1 MQRLSITQR
10 VALIVGLLVLSIVGV
25 VAMQAVSFRE
35 SMMQER
41 EDKLHDMVSSVVALM
56 KFYDGQVSAG
66 KMALPEAQEAVK
78 TAARN
83 MRWSD
88 GNYYGI
94 YQYDG
99 VTLVHSNP
107 KYEGVN
113 RMDTKDPEGHLTVA
127 DLIAAGRS
135 GAGGGFVWTLVPRPG
150 QQASVPK
157 RTYAAGYE
165 PWHWVVQA
173 GAYVDDIDAVVW
185 RGVAKVGGLA
195 LVALILAGGLAAY
208 VGRSIS
214 RPIGTLAGTMQTL
227 AGGNM
232 AIAVPY
238 VAEQNEIGTMARAVE
253 VFRAGMTEA
262 DALRLEQE
270 NLKQV
275 TATER
280 RAALLRMAADF
291 ESAVGGVVEAVS
303 ASSTEMRH
311 SAQILTTSAQNTS
324 DKSGEIVALSDEA
337 SQNVSAVAGA
347 SEELFAS
354 ISEISARLAQA
365 VRTIGDANTEAQ
377 TAAGL
382 MENLER
388 ATGKI
393 GEVIGLI
400 NSIAGQ
406 TNLLALN
413 ATIEAARAGEAGKGF
428 AIVASEVKAL
438 ARQTADA
445 TDEIRAQV
453 GAIQQEATAALKSI
467 SGVTRTVTDISELV
481 TAVAAAT
488 EEQTAATQEISRRVQ
503 QVATGTEAVS
513 VNMGIVADAMGSTR
527 SEAGQVLDAA
537 TQLAERGSTLKQKVG
552 SFLDTIRAA

>member
-25 VAMQAVSFRE
+25 VAMQAVSFRQ
-35 SMMQER
+35 SMIQER
-41 EDKLHDMVSSVVALM
+41 QDKLHDMVTSALGLM
-56 KFYDGQVSAG
+56 KYYDGQAAAG
-66 KMALPEAQEAVK
+66 KLTVPEAQEAVK
-78 TAARN
+78 VATRS

-107 KYEGVN
+107 KFEGVN
-113 RMDTKDPEGHLTVA
+113 RIDTTDPQGHRTVA
-127 DLIAAGRS
+127 DLIDAGRKS
-135 GAGGGFVWTLVPRPG
+135 GDGGFVWTLVPRPG
-150 QQASVPK
+150 QQVAVSK
-157 RTYAAGYE
+157 LTFAQSYE
-165 PWHWVVQA
+165 PWKWVIQA
-173 GAYVDDIDAVVW
+173 GVYVDDIDAIVW
-185 RGVAKVGGLA
+185 NGVLTIGAFALA
-195 LVALILAGGLAAY
+195 AAILAGGLAAY

-214 RPIGTLAGTMQTL
+214 RPIGGLAGTMQTL
-227 AGGNM
+227 AAGTM
-232 AIAVPY
+232 SVTVPY
-238 VAEQNEIGTMARAVE
+238 VAEKNEIGTMARAVE
-253 VFRAGMTEA
+253 VFRASMTEA
-262 DALRLEQE
+262 EALRLEQE
-270 NLKQV
+270 TSKQ
-275 TATER
+275 TA
-280 RAALLRMAADF
+280 AADRQASLLRMAAEF

-303 ASSTEMRH
+303 ASSAEMRR
-311 SAQILTTSAQNTS
+311 SAQTLTASAQNTS
-324 DKSGEIVALSDEA
+324 DKSGEIVALSDDA
-337 SQNVSAVAGA
+337 SRNVSAVAGA
-347 SEELFAS
+347 SEQLFAS
-354 ISEISARLAQA
+354 ISEISQRLAQA
-365 VRTIGDANTEAQ
+365 VWTTGEANAEAQ

-382 MENLER
+382 MQNLER
-388 ATGKI
+388 ATAKI

-400 NSIAGQ
+400 NSIASQ

-445 TDEIRAQV
+445 TDEIRTQV

-488 EEQTAATQEISRRVQ
+488 EEQTAATEEISRRVQ

-513 VNMGIVADAMGSTR
+513 SNIGTVAAAMGSTR
-527 SEAGQVLDAA
+527 TEAGQVLVAA
-537 TQLAERGSTLKQKVG
+537 TDLAERGSILKQKVG
-552 SFLDTIRAA
+552 AFLATIRAA

>member
-1 MQRLSITQR
+1 MQKLSITQR

-25 VAMQAVSFRE
+25 VAMQTVSFRQ
-35 SMMQER
+35 SMIQER
-41 EDKLHDMVSSVVALM
+41 QAKLKDMVTSVLGLM
-56 KFYDGQVSAG
+56 KFYDGQVAAG
-66 KMALPEAQEAVK
+66 KIALPEAQEAVK
-78 TAARN
+78 TAART
-83 MRWSD
+83 MRWAG

-107 KYEGVN
+107 KFEGVN
-113 RMDTKDPEGHLTVA
+113 RMDTVDPQGNRTVA
-127 DLIAAGRS
+127 DLIRAGRS
-135 GAGGGFVWTLVPRPG
+135 GGDFVWTLVPRPG
-150 QQASVPK
+150 QKESVLKLTYSASFD
-157 RTYAAGYE
+157 
-165 PWHWVVQA
+165 PWQWVLQA
-173 GAYVDDIDAVVW
+173 GEYVDDVDAVVW
-185 RGVAKVGGLA
+185 SNVIRVGSLA
-195 LVALILAGGLAAY
+195 LVGLILAGSLAAF

-214 RPIGTLAGTMQTL
+214 RPIGVLAQTMETLAAGTMAVT
-227 AGGNM
+227 
-232 AIAVPY
+232 VPY
-238 VAEQNEIGTMARAVE
+238 VVERNEIGTMARAVE
-253 VFRAGMTEA
+253 VFRASMTEA

-270 NLKQV
+270 NLKQTV
-275 TATER
+275 AAER
-280 RAALLRMAADF
+280 RASLLRMAGEF
-291 ESAVGGVVEAVS
+291 ETAVGGVVEAVS
-303 ASSTEMRH
+303 ASSAEMRR
-311 SAQILTTSAQNTS
+311 SAQALTASAQNTS

-354 ISEISARLAQA
+354 ISEISQRLAQA
-365 VRTIGDANTEAQ
+365 VRTTGDANAEAQ

-382 MENLER
+382 MQSLER

-393 GEVIGLI
+393 GEVVGLI
-400 NSIAGQ
+400 NSIASQ

-445 TDEIRAQV
+445 TDEIRNQV
-453 GAIQQEATAALKSI
+453 GAIQREASAALTSI

-488 EEQTAATQEISRRVQ
+488 EQQTAATEEISRRVQ

-527 SEAGQVLDAA
+527 TEASQVLDAA
-537 TQLAERGSTLKQKVG
+537 TDLAERGSTLKQKVG
-552 SFLDTIRAA
+552 AFLETIRAA

>member
-10 VALIVGLLVLSIVGV
+10 VALIVGLLVFSIVGV
-25 VAMQAVSFRE
+25 VAMQTVSFRQA
-35 SMMQER
+35 MIQER
-41 EDKLHDMVSSVVALM
+41 QDKLKDMVTSVLGTMKYYDEQVA
-56 KFYDGQVSAG
+56 AG
-66 KMALPEAQEAVK
+66 KLALPAAQEAVK
-78 TAARN
+78 TAART

-94 YQYDG
+94 YQFDG

-107 KYEGVN
+107 KFEGVN
-113 RMDTKDPEGHLTVA
+113 RMDTTDPQGNHTVA
-127 DLIAAGRS
+127 DLIKMGRN
-135 GAGGGFVWTLVPRPG
+135 GGGFVWTLVPRPG
-150 QQASVPK
+150 QKESVSK
-157 RTYAAGYE
+157 LSYAAAFD
-165 PWHWVVQA
+165 HWQWVIQA
-173 GAYVDDIDAVVW
+173 GVYVDDIDARVW
-185 RGVAKVGGLA
+185 DDVLRMGGLA
-195 LVALILAGGLAAY
+195 LAALLLAGGLAAY

-214 RPIGTLAGTMQTL
+214 RPIATLAGTMQTL
-227 AGGNM
+227 AGGTM
-232 AIAVPY
+232 TIAVPY
-238 VAEQNEIGTMARAVE
+238 VAERNEIGTMARAVE
-253 VFRAGMTEA
+253 VFRASMTEA
-262 DALRLEQE
+262 EALRLEQE
-270 NLKQV
+270 TLKQA
-275 TATER
+275 TAAER
-280 RAALLRMAADF
+280 RAALLRMADEF

-311 SAQILTTSAQNTS
+311 SAQILTTSAQDTS

-347 SEELFAS
+347 SEQLFAS

-365 VRTIGDANTEAQ
+365 VRTVGDANTEAQ

-400 NSIAGQ
+400 NSIASQ

-488 EEQTAATQEISRRVQ
+488 EEQTAATEEISRRVQ

-513 VNMGIVADAMGSTR
+513 VNMGIVAGAMGSTR

-537 TQLAERGSTLKQKVG
+537 TQLAERGSTLKHKVG
-552 SFLDTIRAA
+552 SFLETIRAA

>member
-25 VAMQAVSFRE
+25 VAMQAISFRQ
-35 SMMQER
+35 SMVQER
-41 EDKLHDMVSSVVALM
+41 GDKLRDMVTSVLGM
-56 KFYDGQVSAG
+56 IKFYDDQVAVG
-66 KMALPEAQEAVK
+66 KLTLPQAQEAAKV
-78 TAARN
+78 AVRA
-83 MRWSD
+83 MRWGD
-88 GNYYGI
+88 GDYYGI

-99 VTLVHSNP
+99 VTLVHANAKFEGSN
-107 KYEGVN
+107 
-113 RMDTKDPEGHLTVA
+113 RIDTVDPSGHHTIA
-127 DLIAAGRS
+127 DLIAGAKS
-135 GAGGGFVWTLVPRPG
+135 GGSLLVTMAPRPN
-150 QQASVPK
+150 QQASVGK
-157 RTYAAGYE
+157 LTYVAPFE
-165 PWHWVVQA
+165 HWQWAVQA
-173 GAYVDDIDAVVW
+173 GSYIDDIDAAVW
-185 RGVAKVGGLA
+185 DNLVKVGSLA
-195 LVALILAGGLAAY
+195 LLGLILAGGLAAY

-214 RPIGTLAGTMQTL
+214 RPIGTLAVTMETLAAGTMTV
-227 AGGNM
+227 
-232 AIAVPY
+232 AVPY
-238 VAEQNEIGTMARAVE
+238 VAERNEIGTMARALE
-253 VFRAGMTEA
+253 VFRASMTEA
-262 DALRLEQE
+262 EALRLEQE
-270 NLKQV
+270 NLKQLA
-275 TATER
+275 ATER
-280 RAALLRMAADF
+280 RTSLLRMAEEF

-311 SAQILTTSAQNTS
+311 SAQILTRSAQNTS
-324 DKSGEIVALSDEA
+324 DKSGEIVALSDDA
-337 SQNVSAVAGA
+337 SRNVSAVAGA
-347 SEELFAS
+347 SEQLFAS
-354 ISEISARLAQA
+354 ISEISQRLAQA
-365 VRTIGDANTEAQ
+365 VRTIGDANAEAQ

-400 NSIAGQ
+400 NSIASQ

-453 GAIQQEATAALKSI
+453 GAIQQEATAALRSI

-488 EEQTAATQEISRRVQ
+488 EEQTAATEEISRRVQ

-513 VNMGIVADAMGSTR
+513 VNMSLVADAMGSTR
-527 SEAGQVLDAA
+527 TEAGQVLDAA
-537 TQLAERGSTLKQKVG
+537 TDLAERGSTLKHKVG
-552 SFLDTIRAA
+552 AFLETIRAA

>member
-10 VALIVGLLVLSIVGV
+10 VALIVALLVLAIVGV
-25 VAMQAVSFRE
+25 VSMQAVSFRQ
-35 SMMQER
+35 SMIQER
-41 EDKLHDMVSSVVALM
+41 KDKLHDMVTGVLGTVKYYDEQVA
-56 KFYDGQVSAG
+56 AG
-66 KMALPEAQEAVK
+66 KMTLPEAQNAVK
-78 TAARN
+78 IAART
-83 MRWSD
+83 MRWGE
-88 GNYYGI
+88 GNYFGI

-99 VTLVHSNP
+99 VTLVHGNP
-107 KYEGVN
+107 KFEGVN
-113 RMDTKDPEGHLTVA
+113 RMDVTDPQGHRSVA
-127 DLIAAGRS
+127 ELIQSGRDGS
-135 GAGGGFVWTLVPRPG
+135 GFLWSLVPRPG
-150 QQASVPK
+150 QKETVSK
-157 RTYAAGYE
+157 LSYAVAFE
-165 PWHWVVQA
+165 HWQWIVQA
-173 GAYVDDIDAVVW
+173 GEYVDDIDARVW
-185 RGVAKVGGLA
+185 DNLLKVGSLA
-195 LVALILAGGLAAY
+195 LLGLILAAGLAAY

-227 AGGNM
+227 AGGTM
-232 AIAVPY
+232 TVAVPY
-238 VAEQNEIGTMARAVE
+238 VAERNEIGTMARALE
-253 VFRAGMTEA
+253 VFRASMTEA
-262 DALRLEQE
+262 EALRLEQE

-275 TATER
+275 AATER
-280 RAALLRMAADF
+280 RTSLLRMAEEF

-303 ASSTEMRH
+303 ASSTEMRQ
-311 SAQILTTSAQNTS
+311 SAQILTRSAQSTS
-324 DKSGEIVALSDEA
+324 DKSGEIVALSDDA
-337 SQNVSAVAGA
+337 SRNVSAVAGA

-354 ISEISARLAQA
+354 ISEISQRLAQA
-365 VRTIGDANTEAQ
+365 VRTTGDANAEAR

-388 ATGKI
+388 ATAKI

-400 NSIAGQ
+400 NSIASQ

-513 VNMGIVADAMGSTR
+513 VNMSLVADAMGSTR
-527 SEAGQVLDAA
+527 TEAGQVLEAA
-537 TQLAERGSTLKQKVG
+537 TDLAERGSTLKHKVG
-552 SFLDTIRAA
+552 AFLETIRAA

>member
-10 VALIVGLLVLSIVGV
+10 VALIVALLVLAIVGV
-25 VAMQAVSFRE
+25 VAMQTVSFRQ
-35 SMMQER
+35 SMIQER
-41 EDKLHDMVSSVVALM
+41 KDKLHDMVTSVLGTMKYYDDQVA
-56 KFYDGQVSAG
+56 AG
-66 KMALPEAQEAVK
+66 KMGLPEAQNAVK
-78 TAARN
+78 IAARS
-83 MRWSD
+83 MRWGE

-107 KYEGVN
+107 KFEGVN
-113 RMDTKDPEGHLTVA
+113 RMDTTDPQGHRTVA
-127 DLIAAGRS
+127 DLIRAGRDGS
-135 GAGGGFVWTLVPRPG
+135 GFVWTLVPRPG
-150 QQASVPK
+150 QTESVSK
-157 RTYAAGYE
+157 LSYAGAFE
-165 PWHWVVQA
+165 HWQWVIQA
-173 GAYVDDIDAVVW
+173 GVYVDDIDAGVW
-185 RGVAKVGGLA
+185 DNLVKVGSLA
-195 LVALILAGGLAAY
+195 LLGLILAGGLAAY

-214 RPIGTLAGTMQTL
+214 RPIGTLAVTMETLAAGTMTV
-227 AGGNM
+227 
-232 AIAVPY
+232 AVPY
-238 VAEQNEIGTMARAVE
+238 VAERNEIGTMARALE
-253 VFRAGMTEA
+253 VFRASMTEA
-262 DALRLEQE
+262 EALRLEQE
-270 NLKQV
+270 NLKQLA
-275 TATER
+275 ATER
-280 RAALLRMAADF
+280 RTSLLRMAEEF

-311 SAQILTTSAQNTS
+311 SAQILTRSAQNTS
-324 DKSGEIVALSDEA
+324 DKSGEIVALSDDA
-337 SQNVSAVAGA
+337 SRNVSAVAGA
-347 SEELFAS
+347 SEQLFAS
-354 ISEISARLAQA
+354 ISEISQRLAQA
-365 VRTIGDANTEAQ
+365 VRTIGDANAEAQ

-400 NSIAGQ
+400 NSIASQ

-453 GAIQQEATAALKSI
+453 GAIQQEATAALRSI

-488 EEQTAATQEISRRVQ
+488 EEQTAATEEISRRVQ

-513 VNMGIVADAMGSTR
+513 VNMSLVADAMGSTR
-527 SEAGQVLDAA
+527 TEAGQVLDAA
-537 TQLAERGSTLKQKVG
+537 TDLAERGSTLKHKVG
-552 SFLDTIRAA
+552 AFLETIRAA

>member
-10 VALIVGLLVLSIVGV
+10 VALIVALLVLSIVGV
-25 VAMQAVSFRE
+25 VAMQTVSFRQA
-35 SMMQER
+35 MVQER
-41 EDKLHDMVSSVVALM
+41 GAKLHDMVTSVVGMM
-56 KFYDGQVSAG
+56 KFYDDQATAG
-66 KMALPEAQEAVK
+66 KMTLPQAQEAAK
-78 TAARN
+78 TAIRT
-83 MRWSD
+83 MRWGD
-88 GNYYGI
+88 GDYYGI

-99 VTLVHSNP
+99 VTLVHANA
-107 KYEGVN
+107 KFEGLN
-113 RMDTKDPEGHLTVA
+113 RIDTVDPSGHHTIV
-127 DLIAAGRS
+127 DLIE
-135 GAGGGFVWTLVPRPG
+135 GAKNGGALLITMAPRPN
-150 QQASVPK
+150 QQASVGK
-157 RTYAAGYE
+157 LTYVAPYE
-165 PWHWVVQA
+165 HWQWAVQA
-173 GAYVDDIDAVVW
+173 GSYIDDIDASVW
-185 RGVAKVGGLA
+185 HEVITMGSIA
-195 LVALILAGGLAAY
+195 LVALCLAGGLAAY

-214 RPIGTLAGTMQTL
+214 RPISDLSSTMETLAAGTMTVT
-227 AGGNM
+227 
-232 AIAVPY
+232 VPY
-238 VAEQNEIGTMARAVE
+238 VSERNEIGTMARALE
-253 VFRAGMTEA
+253 VFRASMTEA
-262 DALRLEQE
+262 EALRLEQE

-275 TATER
+275 AATER
-280 RAALLRMAADF
+280 RASLLRMAEEF

-303 ASSTEMRH
+303 ASSAEMRH

-324 DKSGEIVALSDEA
+324 DKSSEIVALSDDA
-337 SQNVSAVAGA
+337 SRNVSAVAGA

-365 VRTIGDANTEAQ
+365 VRTTGDANAEAQ

-382 MENLER
+382 MQNLER

-400 NSIAGQ
+400 NSIASQ

-453 GAIQQEATAALKSI
+453 GAIQLEASAALKSI

-488 EEQTAATQEISRRVQ
+488 EEQTAATEEISRRVQ

-513 VNMGIVADAMGSTR
+513 ANMNIVADAMGSTR
-527 SEAGQVLDAA
+527 TEAGQVLDAA
-537 TQLAERGSTLKQKVG
+537 THLAERGSTLKQKVG
-552 SFLDTIRAA
+552 AFLDTIRAA

>member
-25 VAMQAVSFRE
+25 VAIQAVSFRQ
-35 SMMQER
+35 SMIQER
-41 EDKLHDMVSSVVALM
+41 QDKLHDMVTSVLGMV
-56 KFYDGQVSAG
+56 KFYDGQVAAG
-66 KMALPEAQEAVK
+66 KLSLADAQEAVK
-78 TAARN
+78 VAARAQ
-83 MRWSD
+83 RWGD

-107 KYEGVN
+107 KFEGVN
-113 RMDTKDPEGHLTVA
+113 RIDTRDPQGKRTVA
-127 DLIAAGRS
+127 DLIDAGRLP
-135 GAGGGFVWTLVPRPG
+135 GGGFVWTLVPRPG
-150 QQASVPK
+150 QQEAVSK
-157 RTYAAGYE
+157 LSYAGGYE
-165 PWHWVVQA
+165 PWKWVIQA
-173 GAYVDDIDAVVW
+173 GVYVDDIDAIVW
-185 RGVAKVGGLA
+185 HGVLTIGGFS
-195 LVALILAGGLAAY
+195 LVAAILAGGLAAY

-214 RPIGTLAGTMQTL
+214 RPIAGLAGTMETL
-227 AGGNM
+227 AGGTM
-232 AIAVPY
+232 SVTVPY
-238 VAEQNEIGTMARAVE
+238 VAEKNEIGTMARTVE
-253 VFRAGMTEA
+253 VFRASMAEA
-262 DALRLEQE
+262 EALRLEQE
-270 NLKQV
+270 NMKQ
-275 TATER
+275 AAAAER
-280 RAALLRMAADF
+280 RASLMSMAADF

-303 ASSTEMRH
+303 ASSAEMRR
-311 SAQILTTSAQNTS
+311 SAETLTSSARHTSSKS
-324 DKSGEIVALSDEA
+324 DEIVALSDEA
-337 SQNVSAVAGA
+337 SRNVSAVAGA

-354 ISEISARLAQA
+354 ISEISQRLAQA
-365 VRTIGDANTEAQ
+365 VRTTGEANAEAQ

-382 MENLER
+382 MQSLER

-393 GEVIGLI
+393 GEVVGLI
-400 NSIAGQ
+400 NSIASQ

-445 TDEIRAQV
+445 TDEIRNQV

-488 EEQTAATQEISRRVQ
+488 EEQTAATEEISRRVQ

-513 VNMGIVADAMGSTR
+513 VNMGTVAEAMGSTR
-527 SEAGQVLDAA
+527 AEAGQVLESA
-537 TQLAERGSTLKQKVG
+537 TQLAERGSSLKQKVG
-552 SFLDTIRAA
+552 AFLETIRAA